1 MTLSQVSY
9 DMNIIFLFSI
19 NPVEIF
25 FNSNFN
31 TICPSL
37 LVSKFWYIFHS
48 FLGWIRRPV
57 DSLRDLNDRG
67 GLFTHCVDIRLA
79 NGTVL
84 YQDLHP
90 ERPSCRSD
98 FLRTWRETLRKEYK
112 MDVSVICCEWNRCN
126 GPNAMGTR
134 PESHFFLH
142 FALAVIVLIKNMLPS

>member
-1 MTLSQVSY
+1 MTTVSNTTVGLLAFI
-9 DMNIIFLFSI
+9 MLALL
-19 NPVEIF
+19 PKL
-25 FNSNFN
+25 NSALQCYRCDGLNQASD
-31 TICPSL
+31 CP
-37 LVSKFWYIFHS
+37 
-48 FLGWIRRPV
+48 GWIRRPI